1 MDKALLRKDFL
12 MKRIRLT
19 QEEASIKT
27 DLIIKNLLQSLEL
40 LAFETVHIFLPQL
53 GKNEI
58 DTWKIIPQLR
68 ISFPDVSIAVP
79 YVIPGTR
86 EMEHCL
92 LDSQTIL
99 IPNQWKIPEP
109 DPQSSKIIYPENID
123 VVLVPL
129 LAFDLKGYRV
139 GYGGGYYDRFL
150 AQCRPDTIRIGLSY
164 FGPVD
169 EIGDIDPYDVPLH
182 YCITPGQTYQF

>member
-12 MKRIRLT
+12 TKRINLT
-19 QEEASIKT
+19 QDEASIKT
-27 DLIIKNLLQSLEL
+27 DLIVKNLFESLAL
-40 LAFETVHIFLPQL
+40 LTFETIHIFLPQL

-58 DTWKIIPQLR
+58 DTWKIIRQLR
-68 ISFPDVSIAVP
+68 ISFPDLSIAVP

-86 EMEHCL
+86 EMKHYL

-109 DPQSSKIIYPENID
+109 DPLTSIMINPEKID
-123 VVLVPL
+123 VILVPL
-129 LAFDLKGYRV
+129 LAFDIRGFRV

-150 AQCRPDTIRIGLSY
+150 AQCRPDAARIGLSY
-164 FGPVD
+164 FNPVE
-169 EIGDIDPYDVPLH
+169 EIEDIDLYDVPLH
-182 YCITPGQTYQF
+182 CCITPDQTYQF